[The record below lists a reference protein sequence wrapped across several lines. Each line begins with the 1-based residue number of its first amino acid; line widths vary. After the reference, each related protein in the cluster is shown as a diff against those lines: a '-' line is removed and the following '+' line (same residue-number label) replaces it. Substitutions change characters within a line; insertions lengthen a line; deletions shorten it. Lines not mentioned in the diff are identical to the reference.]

1 MMIAGKTTWLGYC
14 KSTFCPLDNITPMDG
29 SGAWRPSPMYARKD
43 SEKMAVGAD
52 GVGKNMTEDQRH
64 ILHAQGPGRQYVLTP
79 LEPVELGADHTGRA
93 HPVLDD

>member
-43 SEKMAVGAD
+43 SEKMAVGMAIMEL
-52 GVGKNMTEDQRH
+52 VMM
-64 ILHAQGPGRQYVLTP
+64 GPM
-79 LEPVELGADHTGRA
+79 ELGRI
-93 HPVLDD
+93 